1 MKISINWIKDFVNL
15 DGIEPEELIK
25 RFNLSTAEIEG
36 VEVKGADVQ
45 NVVFGKVL
53 KVENHPESNHLHIL
67 KVDVGSGRWPAAPW
81 PSPWARALT
90 ADLFQTQSL
99 SWTEVLGKP

>member
-1 MKISINWIKDFVNL
+1 MKISINWIKDYVDL
-15 DGIEPEELIK
+15 SGIEVDELVK

-67 KVDVGSGRWPAAPW
+67 KV
-81 PSPWARALT
+81 
-90 ADLFQTQSL
+90 
-99 SWTEVLGKP
+99 EHNVLCKTLCKIKCFYKNFFL